1 MAQQK
6 TDSEKKKQEELK
18 AQYEKEQDL
27 YVNKYSIFLVTSSL
41 CSQLILICSI
51 FKVSGQQR
59 K

>member
-41 CSQLILICSI
+41 CSQLILIGSI